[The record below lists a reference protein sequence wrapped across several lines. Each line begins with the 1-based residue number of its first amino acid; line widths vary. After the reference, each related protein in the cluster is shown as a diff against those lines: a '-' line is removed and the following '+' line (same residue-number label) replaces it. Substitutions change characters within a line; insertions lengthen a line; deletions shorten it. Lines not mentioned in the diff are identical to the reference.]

1 MVSVTGGKQ
10 FTKLDLRAAY
20 QQMPLDAE
28 AAKLVTINTHQGLYE
43 FTKLPFGVSSA
54 PAIFQRAMDGILQ
67 GMSHVICYLDDI
79 LVTGTTEEEHMR
91 NLEEVLRRLK
101 EHGITLKREKCFFF
115 KDAVQYLGRVIDAKG
130 IHTSRAKLQ
139 AVLDAPSPT
148 NVRELR
154 SVLGMINYYIK
165 FLPDLSTLLHPL
177 HSLLRDNQRWV
188 WSEACQRAFT
198 EVKQRLTRA
207 PVLAHYDP
215 DVPLVL
221 AADASAYGLGA
232 VISHQWADGTE
243 RPIAFASRTLSSS
256 ERNYPQVEKEA
267 LSLVFGIRKFHQYVY
282 GRSFTLVTDHQ
293 PLTTIFG
300 PKRGIP
306 TLAAV
311 HMQRWALLLSGYT
324 YNIRYRSTLAHANAD
339 GLSRVPL
346 PAVELEESTSVH
358 HLVEDLPMPVLASEI
373 TTATRVDAKLSKVI
387 MCCQKGWPPKPPEGL
402 EPFWRKRDELTTEGD
417 CLLWGSR
424 VVVPTKLRDKVLK
437 ELHQGHPGIVK
448 MKQVARSCV
457 WWPGIDKQLEGVA
470 KTCVPCQSNAHS
482 PPKAPLQVW
491 PWPTTP
497 WERIHVDF
505 LGPFLGKMIFIAV
518 DAHSK
523 WPVAYI
529 MPSTTAAQTIEV
541 LREMFARNGLPKQLV
556 SDNGPQFRADEFR
569 QFLSRNGVQHTLT
582 PPYHPASNG
591 AAERFVQTIKQSLR
605 ASHHSGTPLSQ
616 ALATFLLRYRS
627 TPHCTMGVAP
637 CMLFCNRRLRTR
649 LDLLAPD
656 MATRV
661 QRQQDKQK
669 QHHDRHSHYREL
681 EVGQTV
687 WARNFQQGSRWK
699 RGVISDRLGP
709 RSYLIELD
717 GGELWRRHLDH
728 IRVGTPDTTQ
738 ESRETTAEENWD
750 FQPEKD
756 LPQAQVQEEELAE
769 HPIEEEEEERSEDVA
784 TAPLTIPT
792 PPSLGGEEA
801 TTHEEANMRRYPTR
815 NRSKPE
821 RLYGTLN
828 I

>member
-1 MVSVTGGKQ
+1 
-10 FTKLDLRAAY
+10 
-20 QQMPLDAE
+20 
-28 AAKLVTINTHQGLYE
+28 
-43 FTKLPFGVSSA
+43 
-54 PAIFQRAMDGILQ
+54 
-67 GMSHVICYLDDI
+67 
-79 LVTGTTEEEHMR
+79 MR

-177 HSLLRDNQRWV
+177 HSLLRANRRWV

-267 LSLVFGIRKFHQYVY
+267 LSLIFGIRKFHQYVY

-306 TLAAV
+306 TLAAAR
-311 HMQRWALLLSGYT
+311 MQRWALLLSGYT

-373 TTATRVDAKLSKVI
+373 TTATRVDAKLSKVL
-387 MCCQKGWPPKPPEGL
+387 MCCQKGWPPKPSEGL
-402 EPFWRKRDELTTEGD
+402 EAFWRKRDELTTEGD

-470 KTCVPCQSNAHS
+470 K
-482 PPKAPLQVW
+482 
-491 PWPTTP
+491 
-497 WERIHVDF
+497 I
-505 LGPFLGKMIFIAV
+505 IF
-518 DAHSK
+518 D
-523 WPVAYI
+523 
-529 MPSTTAAQTIEV
+529 
-541 LREMFARNGLPKQLV
+541 
-556 SDNGPQFRADEFR
+556 RA
-569 QFLSRNGVQHTLT
+569 GWW
-582 PPYHPASNG
+582 
-591 AAERFVQTIKQSLR
+591 
-605 ASHHSGTPLSQ
+605 GTMEK
-616 ALATFLLRYRS
+616 T
-627 TPHCTMGVAP
+627 
-637 CMLFCNRRLRTR
+637 
-649 LDLLAPD
+649 
-656 MATRV
+656 
-661 QRQQDKQK
+661 
-669 QHHDRHSHYREL
+669 
-681 EVGQTV
+681 
-687 WARNFQQGSRWK
+687 
-699 RGVISDRLGP
+699 P
-709 RSYLIELD
+709 RSYQS
-717 GGELWRRHLDH
+717 GNTRHNSG
-728 IRVGTPDTTQ
+728 I
-738 ESRETTAEENWD
+738 
-750 FQPEKD
+750 
-756 LPQAQVQEEELAE
+756 
-769 HPIEEEEEERSEDVA
+769 
-784 TAPLTIPT
+784 
-792 PPSLGGEEA
+792 
-801 TTHEEANMRRYPTR
+801 TR
-815 NRSKPE
+815 NHR
-821 RLYGTLN
+821 
-828 I
+828 